1 MPNLFASQPEGP
13 AMNAE
18 ALDIV
23 DFHNHHVPAVFQPTT
38 ALRAPPDQQARWAAI
53 NTLLADEDALVAA
66 SHAGD
71 ISARVV
77 NIPTAL
83 IADEQGRVPSGTEQ
97 RINDLLAALV
107 ARQNGRVIGL
117 ASIDAYSGEAG
128 GREVGRAVRDLGFRG
143 IFVDSASGDDFIDA
157 PIARPTLIAAAE
169 LEVPV
174 FVHPINPPLARKLAP
189 YGRVGTLY
197 ARGTSNAAALVALI
211 EGGVFDALS
220 GLKTVFTNLAIGG
233 LLLSGAFA
241 GPRPDGSDITSLL
254 RRHVHIDTMG
264 FNPILL
270 RAAVALLGARN
281 VLVGSDWPI
290 VDTLPLRGRVERLL
304 SDAGVAAEPDRLA
317 IAGGNA
323 RRLLQA

>member
-1 MPNLFASQPEGP
+1 MTTP
-13 AMNAE
+13 

-23 DFHNHHVPAVFQPTT
+23 DFHNHHVPAVFTPTT
-38 ALRAPPDQQARWAAI
+38 VLHAPADQQARWEAI
-53 NTLLADEDALVAA
+53 NRLLADEDALVAA

-77 NIPTAL
+77 NIPSAL
-83 IADEQGRVPSGTEQ
+83 IADQQGRVPPGTEQ
-97 RINDLLAALV
+97 RTNDLLAALV
-107 ARQNGRVIGL
+107 GRQHGRVIGL
-117 ASIDAYSGEAG
+117 ASIDAYSGDAG
-128 GREVGRAVRDLGFRG
+128 GREVERAVRDLGLRG
-143 IFVDSASGDDFIDA
+143 ICVNSAAREDVIAA
-157 PIARPTLIAAAE
+157 PIARPTLAAAAE
-169 LEVPV
+169 QGVPV
-174 FVHPINPPLARKLAP
+174 FVHPINPPLSRKLAA

-211 EGGVFDALS
+211 EGGVFDALP

-241 GPRPDGSDITSLL
+241 APRPDGTEITPLL

-270 RAAVALLGARN
+270 RAAVVLLGAQN

-290 VDTLPLRGRVERLL
+290 VDILPLRGRVERMF
-304 SDAGVAAEPDRLA
+304 SDAGVVADADRRA

-323 RRLLQA
+323 RRLLRA

>member
-1 MPNLFASQPEGP
+1 MT
-13 AMNAE
+13 
-18 ALDIV
+18 LDIV
-23 DFHNHHVPAVFQPTT
+23 DFHNHHVPTAFTPTT
-38 ALRAPPDQQARWAAI
+38 LLHAPSNQQARWEAI

-66 SHAGD
+66 THAGD

-83 IADEQGRVPSGTEQ
+83 IADQQGRVPPGTEQ
-97 RINDLLAALV
+97 RINDLLADLV
-107 ARQNGRVIGL
+107 ARHSGRVIGL
-117 ASIDAYSGEAG
+117 ASIDAYSGDAG
-128 GREVGRAVRDLGFRG
+128 GREVERAVQQLGLRG

-157 PIARPTLIAAAE
+157 PIARPTLAAAAE
-169 LEVPV
+169 LGVPV
-174 FVHPINPPLARKLAP
+174 FVHPINPPLSRKLAT

-211 EGGVFDALS
+211 EGGVFDELP

-241 GPRPDGSDITSLL
+241 GPRPDGTDITTLL

-270 RAAVALLGARN
+270 RAAVALLGAQN
-281 VLVGSDWPI
+281 VLIGSDWPI
-290 VDTLPLRGRVERLL
+290 VDTGPLRGRVEQLL
-304 SDAGVAAEPDRLA
+304 SDAGVAEHTDRRA

-323 RRLLQA
+323 RRLLLTPERASA